1 VKHGDDEHIMDAYWA
16 IETIGTAASQAA
28 LTDIR
33 ETAPADHE
41 ELQAL
46 IENSRFEAE
55 EKELRQ
61 IQDQFAQGYRD
72 LNDLHTLTFDD

>member
-1 VKHGDDEHIMDAYWA
+1 MDAYWA
-16 IETIGTAASQAA
+16 IETIGTPASQAA
-28 LTDIR
+28 LKDIR

-46 IENSRFEAE
+46 IANSRLEEE

-61 IQDQFAQGYRD
+61 IEDQFVQGYRG
-72 LNDLHTLTFDD
+72 LNNLHTLTFDD